1 MRIHAPTRF
10 TAVLLAAS
18 LAFLVLSARLD
29 AGVRIVP
36 LSVAVP
42 LSLLLLV
49 QLIREVRRPPAAV
62 ADPSAG
68 MKGPG
73 PEADARADPRA
84 AASAVRWILAFA
96 LLIGLA
102 GLIAGPALFVALYL
116 RRRSRETWLAAS
128 GGAAMTAI
136 LFWLVATRVIG
147 APAPMGLIGGWML
160 TVLTGR

>member
-49 QLIREVRRPPAAV
+49 QLIHEVRRAPGTVTDAAAGTEGLGAATDARAEPRAAV
-62 ADPSAG
+62 A
-68 MKGPG
+68 
-73 PEADARADPRA
+73 
-84 AASAVRWILAFA
+84 AVRWIVVLA

-116 RRRSRETWLAAS
+116 RRKSGETWLAVS
-128 GGAAMTAI
+128 GGAAMTAF
-136 LFWLVATRVIG
+136 LFWLVATRLTG
-147 APAPMGLIGGWML
+147 APAPPGLIGAWMA
-160 TVLTGR
+160 TVLTDL